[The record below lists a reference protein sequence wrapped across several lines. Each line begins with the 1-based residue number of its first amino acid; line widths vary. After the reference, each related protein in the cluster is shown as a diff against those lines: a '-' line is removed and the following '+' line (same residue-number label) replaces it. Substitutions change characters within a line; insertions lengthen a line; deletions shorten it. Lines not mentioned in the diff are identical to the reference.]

1 MRCSIINEM
10 NTLKRH
16 TRKTELFPAQGISRK
31 TRNVTGL
38 GVLDEF
44 HRAASFIRNF
54 SARRAA
60 TSEIALAFANT
71 LKSPHAVCAEPRDSG
86 EFPFSDTTPRRQGK
100 NKKKSEAATTF
111 RLPPSRRGASTPQAR
126 HTMLALFPRYDLAD
140 VTAPMSNQSRGSPSP
155 VLLRMKRTFS
165 LPQRNSDQPSGF
177 PRKNPIPSF
186 PSLRPNDVLGTN
198 A

>member
-31 TRNVTGL
+31 TRNLTGL

-86 EFPFSDTTPRRQGK
+86 EFPFSDTTPRRQGE
-100 NKKKSEAATTF
+100 NKKRVKRQQLSAYRPLDVEHQLHKPGT
-111 RLPPSRRGASTPQAR
+111 RCLPCSPGMTLQTRQPQCRTSHAVR
-126 HTMLALFPRYDLAD
+126 H
-140 VTAPMSNQSRGSPSP
+140 
-155 VLLRMKRTFS
+155 
-165 LPQRNSDQPSGF
+165 PQFYS
-177 PRKNPIPSF
+177 
-186 PSLRPNDVLGTN
+186 